1 VVVGWLVMAAAVVI
15 VGAVSRAAA
24 QYLGEFAAAMAEAID
39 REMQRLPHER
49 VSVAG
54 FLGRRR
60 VALRCGCWLLLL
72 LLLLLL
78 LEEESVI
85 EHRVACAAVAVTGV
99 AAAAEGAGG

>member
-1 VVVGWLVMAAAVVI
+1 VVGWLVMAATAVI

-78 LEEESVI
+78 EEESVI

>member
-78 LEEESVI
+78 EEESVI

>member
-1 VVVGWLVMAAAVVI
+1 MVVGWLVMAAAVVI

-78 LEEESVI
+78 EEESVI

>member
-1 VVVGWLVMAAAVVI
+1 MVGWLVMAATAVI

-78 LEEESVI
+78 EEESVI